1 MLIRI
6 LAISALLLA
15 TNISERVGAE
25 EPGDPSKGAAYAQKV
40 CAHCHAVRKG
50 DNFSPNALAPS
61 FETIANTPGMT
72 GISLAATLHS
82 SHENMP
88 NFVLSAN
95 ERDNIIAYILSLKK
109 QQ

>member
-6 LAISALLLA
+6 LALSALLSA
-15 TNISERVGAE
+15 ANISAVAAAE

-40 CAHCHAVRKG
+40 CAQCHAIRRG

-61 FETIANTPGMT
+61 FERIANTSGMT

-88 NFVLSAN
+88 NFVLSLG
-95 ERDNIIAYILSLKK
+95 ERDNIIAYILSLKE
-109 QQ
+109 QR